1 MKRTG
6 SNGYFFLSATFILLA
21 VLWFFWLKNRTI
33 AIVWFCT
40 GIAELCI
47 AVVARRKERN
57 GK

>member
-6 SNGYFFLSATFILLA
+6 SNGYFILSATFILLA
-21 VLWFFWLKNRTI
+21 FLWFFWLENRTI

-40 GIAELCI
+40 GVAELCI
-47 AVVARRKERN
+47 AVVARRKERR